1 MNINT
6 KFKMAICILLSIVC
20 CLVSTACSSKPQTI
34 GEGSEFIVVYS
45 RSREKSGGIFCI
57 SEDGSIT
64 NELAKLEMQDLSF
77 YSFNENNLLI
87 SGGRSNN
94 NLLFDLSKEGL
105 YAEIH
110 WLGEPN
116 YSGVTAVELT
126 EQAAFVVMN
135 GNYSENTYL
144 NLVVEQDLQGN
155 VIHQNVI
162 ELYCRDV
169 LLNDG
174 KAVLSGKHLKKEN
187 NENVWAASIIEYDIE
202 NQKILT
208 QTDFEQYNCFWEIE
222 LYDGLYYCLTEGKN
236 ELKNIICVID
246 PATKNVIRE
255 FAVEDQLI
263 GLDRYGD
270 AIYAVGN
277 TAVFK
282 QSAKQEFDAIITDI
296 CFDGTYANWAY
307 VYENAYYIF
316 SRLQQREQ
324 VDNAYKYG
332 ELIKV
337 DLDTLETTSTPVE
350 FKKSVTMDDILIFPA
365 QMFQTK

>member
-1 MNINT
+1 MNRI
-6 KFKMAICILLSIVC
+6 KRVVSILLMLC
-20 CLVSTACSSKPQTI
+20 CIMGLTACSSKPQTI
-34 GEGSEFIVVYS
+34 GEGSDFIVVYS

-64 NELAKLEMQDLSF
+64 NELSKLEMQDLSF

-105 YAEIH
+105 YTEIH

-187 NENVWAASIIEYDIE
+187 NENVWAASIIEYDIK

-208 QTDFEQYNCFWEIE
+208 QTDFEQYNCFWKIE
-222 LYDGLYYCLTEGKN
+222 LFDGLYYCLTEGKN
-236 ELKNIICVID
+236 EMKNIICIID
-246 PATKNVIRE
+246 PTTKSIIKEINI
-255 FAVEDQLI
+255 EDQLT
-263 GLDRYGD
+263 GLDKHGD
-270 AIYAVGN
+270 TIYAVGN
-277 TAVFK
+277 TAVFTL
-282 QSAKQEFDAIITDI
+282 SAGQQFDAIATDI
-296 CFDGTYANWAY
+296 CPSGTYTSWAY

-337 DLDTLETTSTPVE
+337 DLDTKEGEYEKIYLHYSLAFAFNHLYYRMQGEHPS
-350 FKKSVTMDDILIFPA
+350 
-365 QMFQTK
+365 

>member
-6 KFKMAICILLSIVC
+6 KFKMAICVLLSIVC
-20 CLVSTACSSKPQTI
+20 CLATTACSSKPQTI

-45 RSREKSGGIFCI
+45 RSREKNGGVFCI
-57 SEDGSIT
+57 AEDGSVT

-105 YAEIH
+105 YTEIH

-126 EQAAFVVMN
+126 EQSSFVVMN
-135 GNYSENTYL
+135 GNYSEDTYL
-144 NLVVEQDLQGN
+144 NLVVEQDHQGN
-155 VIHQNVI
+155 VVHQNVI

-174 KAVLSGKHLKKEN
+174 KAVLSGKNLKKEDS
-187 NENVWAASIIEYDIE
+187 ENVWAASIIEYDIK
-202 NQKILT
+202 NQEILT

-222 LYDGLYYCLTEGKN
+222 LHDGLYYCLTEGKN
-236 ELKNIICVID
+236 ETKNIICTID
-246 PATKNVIRE
+246 PTTKNVIRE
-255 FAVEDQLI
+255 IKIEDQLA
-263 GLDRYGD
+263 GLDKHGD

-282 QSAKQEFDAIITDI
+282 QSAEQQFDAIITGI
-296 CFDGTYANWAY
+296 CSDGTYANWAY

-324 VDNAYKYG
+324 VNNVYKYG

>member
-1 MNINT
+1 MG
-6 KFKMAICILLSIVC
+6 L
-20 CLVSTACSSKPQTI
+20 TACSSKPQTI
-34 GEGSEFIVVYS
+34 GEGSDFIVVYS

-94 NLLFDLSKEGL
+94 NLLFDLSKDGL
-105 YAEIH
+105 YTEIH

-116 YSGVTAVELT
+116 YSGVTAIELN
-126 EQAAFVVMN
+126 EQSAFVIMN
-135 GNYSENTYL
+135 GNYSEDTYL

-174 KAVLSGKHLKKEN
+174 KAALSGKHLKKADG
-187 NENVWAASIIEYDIE
+187 ENVWAASIIEYDIK

-208 QTDFEQYNCFWEIE
+208 QTDFEQYNCFWKIE
-222 LYDGLYYCLTEGKN
+222 LFDGLYYCLTEGKN
-236 ELKNIICVID
+236 EMKNIICIID
-246 PATKNVIRE
+246 PTTKSIIRE
-255 FAVEDQLI
+255 INIEDQLA
-263 GLDRYGD
+263 GLDKHGD
-270 AIYAVGN
+270 TIYAVGN
-277 TAVFK
+277 TAVFTL
-282 QSAKQEFDAIITDI
+282 SAGQQFDAIATDI
-296 CFDGTYANWAY
+296 CPSGTYTSWAY

-324 VDNAYKYG
+324 VDDRYKYG
-332 ELIKV
+332 ELVKI
-337 DLDTLETTSTPVE
+337 DLDTLEKTTTPIE
-350 FKKSVTMDDILIFPA
+350 FKKNVTMDDILIFPT